1 MKIVVCIKQVPD
13 SATVRFDREK
23 GTLIR
28 EGVEA
33 VINPHDLHA
42 LEAGLALRDQ
52 VGGEVTVITMGP
64 PQAEDA
70 LRECVSRGADHAVL
84 LSDRAF
90 AGADTLATTYVLAKA
105 IEKIGGVDL
114 VLCGKLTSDG
124 DTAQVG
130 PGLAARL
137 GLPYCTCVGAM
148 EFDGSRGRFRVT
160 RVFDDRED
168 VVELGIPCL
177 FTVESGINTVRVP
190 SLKGKMR
197 AKKMEIPVWG
207 GDELGA
213 EPGRL
218 GLQGSPTRVHETWVP
233 EGRGER
239 HEITGDVDEQVA
251 AIVEVMRETGVL

>member
-13 SATVRFDREK
+13 SRTVRFDREK

-33 VINPHDLHA
+33 VINQHDLHA

-52 VGGEVTVITMGP
+52 VGGEVAVITMGP
-64 PQAEDA
+64 PQAETA
-70 LRECVSRGADHAVL
+70 LRDAIALGADSVVL

-105 IEKIGGVDL
+105 IEKLGGCDL

-137 GLPYCTCVGAM
+137 SIPYVTCVGGL
-148 EFDGSRGRFRVT
+148 EYDEDGGFFKVRRLFE
-160 RVFDDRED
+160 DRED
-168 VVELGIPCL
+168 LLEVGPPCL
-177 FTVESGINTVRVP
+177 FTVESGLNTVRVP

-197 AKKMEIPVWG
+197 AKKAEIPVWTG
-207 GDELGA
+207 EDLGA
-213 EPGRL
+213 DPALL
-218 GLQGSPTRVHETWVP
+218 GLSGSPTRVHRTWVP
-233 EGRGER
+233 EQRGER
-239 HEITGDVDEQVA
+239 QMITGEPAQQVE
-251 AIVEVMRETGVL
+251 AIVEIMKQTGVL